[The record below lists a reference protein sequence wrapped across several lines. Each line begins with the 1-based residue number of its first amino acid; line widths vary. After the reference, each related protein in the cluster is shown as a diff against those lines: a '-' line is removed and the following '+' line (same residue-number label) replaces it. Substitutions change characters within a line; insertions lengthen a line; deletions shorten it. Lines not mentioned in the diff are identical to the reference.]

1 MCPWGLIIYS
11 SNHPHLCVLLCV
23 CYCAVLDLYK
33 ATDILKCICR
43 TDYTIS
49 TCNHA
54 APCHDTYISVAVKN
68 LITSGGDR
76 VFFKL
81 NWMPFNW
88 TSKCNQ
94 LAMNFKMFYPL
105 HSQRPDRPIRM
116 HILCEFSDYD
126 VSKNSDGF
134 IVLWPVLMTADL
146 KHTATLH
153 LQFIIIMHIFQ
164 QITVKHL
171 FNCVLIVFWM

>member
-1 MCPWGLIIYS
+1 MCPWGLSINS
-11 SNHPHLCVLLCV
+11 SNHPHLCV
-23 CYCAVLDLYK
+23 CYCAFLDSYK
-33 ATDILKCICR
+33 ATDILKYICR
-43 TDYTIS
+43 NEYTIS
-49 TCNHA
+49 TW
-54 APCHDTYISVAVKN
+54 
-68 LITSGGDR
+68 GDR

-81 NWMPFNW
+81 NWIPFNW

-105 HSQRPDRPIRM
+105 HSQHPDRPIRM

-153 LQFIIIMHIFQ
+153 LQFIIIMHISANHCRTF
-164 QITVKHL
+164 I
-171 FNCVLIVFWM
+171 